1 MKNKNTVVFDI
12 KTESTESIVI
22 RRLAK
27 QIGGVLNLNRNKE
40 ICKANNLCMY
50 WVAVDKQEKATKLL
64 DLICFNV
71 EYNGNESLW
80 AMYGQSLLLRA
91 HIAEQGGDSDIV
103 SRVTSILDDED
114 ISAISRVKGFVD
126 GRADHREA
134 LSVAEIETQK
144 YQCEIYAQE
153 IYFYLYDKFMLPLER
168 PDFAES
174 VENEYLD
181 GIELNMKYL
190 REALVSRRK
199 ADVHRLPMHRYSE
212 D

>member
-1 MKNKNTVVFDI
+1 MKNTVVFDI
-12 KTESTESIVI
+12 KTESTESIII

-50 WVAVDKQEKATKLL
+50 WMAVDKQEKAIKLL
-64 DLICFNV
+64 DLICFNI

-80 AMYGQSLLLRA
+80 HMYGQSLLLRA
-91 HIAEQGGDSDIV
+91 QIAEQSGDHDLI
-103 SRVTSILDDED
+103 SRVTSILEDED
-114 ISAISRVKGFVD
+114 ISAISRVKGFIE
-126 GRADHREA
+126 GRAEHREA
-134 LSVAEIETQK
+134 LSLAEIETQK

-153 IYFYLYDKFMLPLER
+153 IFYYLYYKFMLPLER

-174 VENEYLD
+174 VANEYLD

-199 ADVHRLPMHRYSE
+199 ADVHRLPIHRYGE